1 MNKMTARSHYRY
13 ETLNR
18 YARQLGFGI
27 VHHKIDKKTGL
38 NAIIAIH
45 STRLGPGLGGCRLY
59 NYSSESLAMKDVLG
73 LAHMM
78 SLKSAFNDV
87 PHGGAKA
94 VLIKPAHIPDRAAY
108 FRSFGD
114 FVHSLNGLYITAVDV
129 GTSTEDMD
137 IIAERTP
144 YVIGAAKTHAEE
156 RDPSPSTSLGVMH
169 GIAAA
174 VRFKLK
180 RQDLNGIHVAIQG
193 TGHVGYHLAQLLHE
207 RGARLTVSDVNETS
221 ARICAEKFQATIVP
235 PEAIYG

>member
-1 MNKMTARSHYRY
+1 
-13 ETLNR
+13 
-18 YARQLGFGI
+18 
-27 VHHKIDKKTGL
+27 
-38 NAIIAIH
+38 
-45 STRLGPGLGGCRLY
+45 
-59 NYSSESLAMKDVLG
+59 MKDVLG

-221 ARICAEKFQATIVP
+221 VRICAEKFQATIVP
-235 PEAIYG
+235 PEAIYGVNCTSSPPCAMGGVLNADTIPLIRALSLPDQPIPSSRTIFMAGCCITKEFSTLPILSLTPEA